1 MNPITLERL
10 RKIRAKCRATAGFAP
25 AAIPSPESSGLLAT
39 IAAID
44 GLLALYDFCDAF
56 ADGSPDANPR
66 DFFANEAL
74 SLVCLMSDN
83 IIAAWE
89 GVELP

>member
-10 RKIRAKCRATAGFAP
+10 EKIRAKCRATAGFAP
-25 AAIPSPESSGLLAT
+25 AAIPSLESSGLLAT
-39 IAAID
+39 ISAID
-44 GLLALYDFCDAF
+44 GIIAIHDFCDNY
-56 ADGSPDANPR
+56 ADGAPDANPR

-74 SLVCLMSDN
+74 SLASLVVSN
-83 IIAAWE
+83 IIVAWE